1 MIALLIQA
9 LGRPLLRLR
18 YRIHRE
24 GKEPSPS
31 KGGGGILFLATH
43 PSLVDPFLL
52 MSELRPR
59 FAPLLVAGRDH
70 AAPAPLRWLGRLMG
84 ARSLPDPAGY
94 PPNGGDRCREA
105 LHAELMSLSRSLV
118 LGRNLILFPG
128 GRLARQKTEDLSD
141 NSVVET
147 LLRQAP
153 GTRVVLVRLH
163 GLWGSRFSAASG
175 RRPALG
181 LELLKSFVYLAAN
194 LGFFMPRREVRLSL
208 EEVPDL
214 PLDEGRQALNQ
225 ALETRLNEGAT
236 PRTFVP
242 YLVWKDHAPRT
253 LPEPPRPRVEGNPRT
268 VPPQVREA
276 VRRHLQAVTGRTDI
290 QETQAL
296 VKDLNLDAMDLR
308 ELELWIQRAYGYS
321 CSDPAALQT
330 VADLQ
335 LAATGAAVSLRQGEL
350 KAVPHAWFHSRTDLP
365 IHMPEGDTILE
376 VFLKQAKRDPRRVA
390 LADQTGGVKT
400 YRDVLTAILVLKP
413 LFENLE
419 GTHVGLMLPA
429 SGGASI
435 LYLALL
441 FAGKTPVLVNWTAGS
456 RSMGYGL
463 DLLDVKHVIT
473 VSTLINRLDAQGVD
487 LSAVKPRLLLLD
499 EVGKTIGLAT
509 KLKAA
514 FRARFNWT
522 TLLEAKPQE
531 TAAVLFTSGSESH
544 PKAVP
549 LTHGNI
555 LANIRD
561 AAQALHFREDER
573 VMGCLPPFHAFGLTT
588 TTILPLLL
596 GLRVVYHPNPTEG
609 RMLARI
615 IEAYHATLLVG
626 TPTFLGGILRQA
638 EDRHL
643 ESLRIVVSGA
653 EKCPEPIYATLAK
666 RWPKTTVLE
675 GYGITE
681 CSPVVS
687 VNREEDP
694 RMGSIGKP
702 LLSVEWAI
710 VDMEKGRRV
719 EPGQPGM
726 LLVRGPSVFSGYLNA
741 DVDSPFETF
750 EGRQWYR
757 TGDLVYQDRGVLVF
771 SGRLKR
777 FVKLGGEM
785 VSLPAIEEALSRR
798 FQAEDETE
806 PLLAVESSV
815 EELNPDLI
823 LFSVA
828 GIARD
833 EANAVIRAAG
843 LSSLHNIRVVR
854 KIDQIP
860 TLGTGKTDYRALKA
874 LLAEANT

>member
-1 MIALLIQA
+1 MIPSLIRA

-18 YRIHRE
+18 YRIRFE
-24 GKEPSPS
+24 GLESIPPAGKA
-31 KGGGGILFLATH
+31 GILFLASH
-43 PSLVDPFLL
+43 PTLVDPFLL
-52 MSELRPR
+52 ASALHGR
-59 FAPLLVAGRDH
+59 FAPILIAGRDH
-70 AAPAPLRWLGRLMG
+70 AASLPLRWLARLLG
-84 ARSLPDPAGY
+84 SRPLPDPADH
-94 PPNGGDRCREA
+94 GDQTRLA
-105 LHAELMSLSRSLV
+105 LDQELTALAGRLAS
-118 LGRNLILFPG
+118 GRNLLLFPG
-128 GRLARQKTEDLSD
+128 ARLARQKTEDLSD
-141 NSVVET
+141 NSAVEAI
-147 LLRQAP
+147 LRQAP
-153 GTRVVLVRLH
+153 GAQVVVVRLE

-175 RRPALG
+175 RRPSIG
-181 LELLKSFVYLAAN
+181 IELLKSLGYLAAN
-194 LGFFMPRREVRLSL
+194 LLVFLPKRDVRVVFEVIR
-208 EEVPDL
+208 DL
-214 PLDEGRQALNQ
+214 PLAGGREAVNQ
-225 ALETRLNEGAT
+225 VLETRLNAGAA

-253 LPEPPRPRVEGNPRT
+253 LPEPPRPRVEGNPRS
-268 VPPQVREA
+268 VPPQVRDA
-276 VRRHLQAVTGRTDI
+276 VRRHLLAVTGHSDI
-290 QETQAL
+290 QDTHHL
-296 VKDLNLDAMDLR
+296 ITDLGLDALGHR
-308 ELELWIQRAYGYS
+308 ELELWLQRAFGYP
-321 CSDPAALQT
+321 CSDPASLQT
-330 VADLQ
+330 VGDLL

-365 IHMPEGDTILE
+365 IEMPEGDTIPE
-376 VFLKQAKRDPRRVA
+376 VFLKQARRDPGRVV
-390 LADQTGGVKT
+390 LADQMGGVKT
-400 YRDVLTAILVLKP
+400 YRDVITAIMVLKP
-413 LFENLE
+413 IFEKLE

-456 RSMGYGL
+456 RSMAFGL
-463 DLLDVKHVIT
+463 DLVGVKHVIS

-487 LSAVKPRLLLLD
+487 LSAVKARLLLLD
-499 EVGKTIGLAT
+499 EAGKKITLAT
-509 KLKAA
+509 KLAAA
-514 FRARFNWT
+514 FRARFAWT
-522 TLLEAKPQE
+522 SLQAAKPPA

-549 LTHGNI
+549 LTHGNL

-561 AAQALHFREDER
+561 AVHALNFREDER

-588 TTILPLLL
+588 TTILPLVV

-609 RMLARI
+609 RMLARL

-626 TPTFLGGILRQA
+626 TPTFLGGILRVA

-653 EKCPEPIYATLAK
+653 EKCPEQVYATLAR

-687 VNREEDP
+687 VNREDDP
-694 RMGSIGKP
+694 RNGSIGKP
-702 LLSVEWAI
+702 LLSLEWAI
-710 VDMEKGRRV
+710 VDLDTGRRV

-726 LLVRGPSVFSGYLNA
+726 LLVRGPSVFSGYLNP
-741 DVDSPFETF
+741 DVESPFESF
-750 EGRQWYR
+750 EGRSWYR

-785 VSLPAIEEALSRR
+785 VSLPAIEEALTQR
-798 FQAEDETE
+798 FQGKDETE
-806 PLLAVESSV
+806 PFLAVEASP
-815 EELNPDLI
+815 EDLNPDLI

-828 GIARD
+828 GIGRD
-833 EANAVIRAAG
+833 AANAAIRDAG

-854 KIDQIP
+854 QIEQIP

-874 LLAEANT
+874 LLAEASA

>member
-1 MIALLIQA
+1 
-9 LGRPLLRLR
+9 
-18 YRIHRE
+18 
-24 GKEPSPS
+24 
-31 KGGGGILFLATH
+31 
-43 PSLVDPFLL
+43 
-52 MSELRPR
+52 
-59 FAPLLVAGRDH
+59 
-70 AAPAPLRWLGRLMG
+70 
-84 ARSLPDPAGY
+84 
-94 PPNGGDRCREA
+94 
-105 LHAELMSLSRSLV
+105 
-118 LGRNLILFPG
+118 
-128 GRLARQKTEDLSD
+128 
-141 NSVVET
+141 
-147 LLRQAP
+147 
-153 GTRVVLVRLH
+153 
-163 GLWGSRFSAASG
+163 
-175 RRPALG
+175 LG
-181 LELLKSFVYLAAN
+181 LELFKSLGYLWAN
-194 LGFFMPRREVRLSL
+194 GLFFMPRREVRLVF
-208 EEVPDL
+208 EELHDV
-214 PLDEGRQALNQ
+214 PLDQGRQVVNEFLETALNKD
-225 ALETRLNEGAT
+225 AT
-236 PRTFVP
+236 PRTYVP

-253 LPEPPRPRVEGNPRT
+253 LPEPPRPRVEGNARN
-268 VPPQVREA
+268 VPPQVRDA
-276 VRRHLQAVTGRTDI
+276 VRRHLQEVTSLSDI
-290 QETQAL
+290 KDDQTLVRDLGMDAL
-296 VKDLNLDAMDLR
+296 DHR
-308 ELELWIQRAYGYS
+308 QLELWIQRAYGYP
-321 CSDPAALQT
+321 CSDPASLQT
-330 VADLQ
+330 VADVL

-365 IHMPEGDTILE
+365 IELPVGDTITE
-376 VFLKQAKRDPRRVA
+376 VFLKQAKRDPRRVV

-400 YRDVLTAILVLKP
+400 YRDVITGIMVLKP
-413 LFENLE
+413 IFEALE

-435 LYLALL
+435 LYQALL

-456 RSMGYGL
+456 RSMSYGL
-463 DLLDVKHVIT
+463 DLLKVKHVIT

-487 LSAVKPRLLLLD
+487 LTAVKSRLVLLD
-499 EVGKTIGLAT
+499 EVGKTISLVT

-514 FRARFNWT
+514 FAARFNWT
-522 TLLEAKPQE
+522 SLLTAKAPD
-531 TAAVLFTSGSESH
+531 TAAVLFTSGSESF

-549 LTHGNI
+549 LSHENI

-561 AAQALHFREDER
+561 AAQALNFREDER

-588 TTILPLLL
+588 TTILPLLV

-626 TPTFLGGILRQA
+626 TPTFLGGILRLA

-653 EKCPEPIYATLAK
+653 EKCPEQIYAVLAR

-687 VNREEDP
+687 VNREDDP
-694 RMGSIGKP
+694 RIGSIGKP

-710 VDMEKGRRV
+710 VDLERGCRV

-726 LLVRGPSVFSGYLNA
+726 LLVRGPSIFSGYLNP
-741 DVDSPFETF
+741 DVESPFETF

-757 TGDLVYQDRGVLVF
+757 TGDLVFQDRGALVF

-785 VSLPAIEEALSRR
+785 VSLPAIEEALSNR
-798 FQAEDETE
+798 FQGDDETE
-806 PLLAVESSV
+806 PILAVESSA
-815 EELNPDLI
+815 EDLNPDLI

-828 GIARD
+828 GIPRD

-854 KIDQIP
+854 RIDQIP

-874 LLAEANT
+874 LLAEAEV

>member
-1 MIALLIQA
+1 MIAPLIRT

-24 GKEPSPS
+24 GEPPPAG
-31 KGGGGILFLATH
+31 KGQGGILFLATH

-52 MSELRPR
+52 ISELHPR
-59 FAPLLVAGRDH
+59 FAPTLVAGRDH
-70 AAPAPLRWLGRLMG
+70 AAPAPMRWLARLLG
-84 ARSLPDPAGY
+84 ARALPDPSQHGAA
-94 PPNGGDRCREA
+94 CREMLNAEVMA
-105 LHAELMSLSRSLV
+105 LARALTQ
-118 LGRNLILFPG
+118 GRNLLLFPG
-128 GRLARQKTEDLSD
+128 GRLARQKTEDLTD
-141 NSVVET
+141 NSVVEAI
-147 LLRQAP
+147 LKQAP
-153 GTRVVLVRLH
+153 GTRVVVVRLS

-181 LELLKSFVYLAAN
+181 LELIKSLGHLWAN
-194 LGFFMPRREVRLSL
+194 ALFFMPRREVRLAF
-208 EEVPDL
+208 EEVENL
-214 PLDEGRQALNQ
+214 PLVAGREAVNQ
-225 ALETRLNEGAT
+225 AIEAVLNRDAT

-253 LPEPPRPRVEGNPRT
+253 LPEPPRPKIEGNPRN

-276 VRRHLQAVTGRTDI
+276 VRKHLQALTGRTDI
-290 QETQAL
+290 HEGQSL
-296 VKDLNLDAMDLR
+296 VGDLGLDVLDHR
-308 ELELWIQRAYGYS
+308 ELEVWIQRAYGYT
-321 CSDPAALQT
+321 CSDPASIQT
-330 VADLQ
+330 VADVQ

-365 IHMPEGDTILE
+365 IDMPHGDTIPE
-376 VFLKQAKRDPRRVA
+376 VFLKQAKRDPRRVV
-390 LADQTGGVKT
+390 LADQMGGVKT
-400 YRDVLTAILVLKP
+400 YRDVLTAVLVLKP
-413 LFENLE
+413 IFEALE
-419 GTHVGLMLPA
+419 GSHVGLMLPA

-456 RSMGYGL
+456 RSMAYGL
-463 DLLDVKHVIT
+463 DLVGVKHVVS

-487 LSAVKPRLLLLD
+487 LSAVKGRLLLLD
-499 EVGKTIGLAT
+499 EVGKKISLPT
-509 KLKAA
+509 KLAAA
-514 FRARFNWT
+514 FRARFNWAS
-522 TLLEAKPQE
+522 LLEAKPPE
-531 TAAVLFTSGSESH
+531 VAAVLFTSGSESH

-561 AAQALHFREDER
+561 AAQALNFREDER

-626 TPTFLGGILRQA
+626 TPTFLGGILRTA

-653 EKCPEPIYATLAK
+653 EKCPEQIYATLAR

-687 VNREEDP
+687 VNREDDP
-694 RMGSIGKP
+694 RTGTIGKP
-702 LLSVEWAI
+702 LLSVEWAL
-710 VDMEKGRRV
+710 VNLETGRRV

-726 LLVRGPSVFSGYLNA
+726 LLVRGPSVFSGYLNQN
-741 DVDSPFETF
+741 VESPFETF

-757 TGDLVYQDRGVLVF
+757 TGDLVYQDRGALVF

-798 FQAEDETE
+798 FQSDEETE
-806 PLLAVESSV
+806 PLLAVESSP
-815 EELNPDLI
+815 EDLNPDLV

-843 LSSLHNIRVVR
+843 LSSLHNIRMVR
-854 KIDQIP
+854 QIDQIP

-874 LLAEANT
+874 LLAEAAV

>member
-1 MIALLIQA
+1 MIASLIRA

-18 YRIHRE
+18 YRIHAE
-24 GKEPSPS
+24 GLPEPSGP
-31 KGGGGILFLATH
+31 GEPGILFLATH
-43 PSLVDPFLL
+43 PTLVDPFLL
-52 MSELRPR
+52 ISELHPSFRPT
-59 FAPLLVAGRDH
+59 LVAGRDH
-70 AAPAPLRWLGRLMG
+70 AASAPLRWLARLLG
-84 ARSLPDPAGY
+84 ARSLPDPSGH
-94 PPNGGDRCREA
+94 GERCREA
-105 LHAELMSLSRSLV
+105 LDGELAFLARRLAS
-118 LGRNLILFPG
+118 GQNLLMFPG

-141 NSVVET
+141 NSAVAT
-147 LLRQAP
+147 ILRLVP
-153 GTRVVLVRLH
+153 GTRVVVVRLH

-175 RRPALG
+175 RRPVLG
-181 LELLKSFVYLAAN
+181 LELLKSLGYLWAN
-194 LGFFMPRREVRLSL
+194 ALFFMPRRELHL
-208 EEVPDL
+208 LAEEVPDL
-214 PLDEGRQALNQ
+214 PMDQDRSVVNQ
-225 ALETRLNEGAT
+225 ALESHLNREAT

-253 LPEPPRPRVEGNPRT
+253 LPEPPRPRVEGNPRA
-268 VPPQVREA
+268 VPPQVRDA
-276 VRRHLQAVTGRTDI
+276 VRRHLQAITGQHDI
-290 QETQAL
+290 QDTQHL
-296 VKDLNLDAMDLR
+296 IRDLGLDALSHR
-308 ELELWIQRAYGYS
+308 ELELWLQRAYGYP
-321 CSDPAALQT
+321 CSDPASLQT
-330 VADLQ
+330 VGDLL

-365 IHMPEGDTILE
+365 IDMPHGDSIPE
-376 VFLKQAKRDPRRVA
+376 VFLKQAKRDPRRVVI
-390 LADQTGGVKT
+390 ADQNGGVKT

-413 LFENLE
+413 IFEALE

-435 LYLALL
+435 IYLALL

-463 DLLDVKHVIT
+463 DLVGVKHVIS
-473 VSTLINRLDAQGVD
+473 VSTLVNRLDAQGVD
-487 LSAVKPRLLLLD
+487 ISAVKSRLLLLD
-499 EVGKTIGLAT
+499 EAGKKITLIT
-509 KLKAA
+509 KLTAA
-514 FRARFNWT
+514 FRARFNWAP
-522 TLLEAKPQE
+522 LLAAKAPE

-549 LTHGNI
+549 LSHGNI

-561 AAQALHFREDER
+561 AAQALNFREDER

-609 RMLARI
+609 RMLARL

-626 TPTFLGGILRQA
+626 TPTFLGGILRMA

-653 EKCPEPIYATLAK
+653 EKCPEQVYATLAR
-666 RWPKTTVLE
+666 RWPKTIVLE

-687 VNREEDP
+687 VNREDDP
-694 RMGSIGKP
+694 RTGCIGKP

-710 VDMEKGRRV
+710 VDLDTGRRV
-719 EPGQPGM
+719 EPGQSGM
-726 LLVRGPSVFSGYLNA
+726 LLVRGASVFSGYLNP
-741 DVDSPFETF
+741 DVESPFEAF
-750 EGRQWYR
+750 EGREWYR
-757 TGDLVYQDRGVLVF
+757 TGDLVYQDRGALVF

-785 VSLPAIEEALSRR
+785 VSLPAIEEVLSRS
-798 FQAEDETE
+798 FQADEETE
-806 PLLAVESSV
+806 PMLAVESST

-823 LFSVA
+823 LFSVS

-833 EANAVIRAAG
+833 DANAAIRAAG

-854 KIDQIP
+854 QIDQIP

-874 LLAEANT
+874 LLAEAAV

>member
-1 MIALLIQA
+1 MMSSLIRS

-18 YRIHRE
+18 YRIHPE
-24 GKEPSPS
+24 GLDAVSP
-31 KGGGGILFLATH
+31 GGGPGILFLATH
-43 PSLVDPFLL
+43 PTLVDPFLL
-52 MSELRPR
+52 ISELHPR
-59 FAPLLVAGRDH
+59 FAPTLVAGRDH
-70 AAPAPLRWLGRLMG
+70 AASAPLRWLARLLG
-84 ARSLPDPAGY
+84 ARALPDPADH
-94 PPNGGDRCREA
+94 GDHCREA
-105 LHAELMSLSRSLV
+105 LHAEVMALAAALTA
-118 LGRNLILFPG
+118 GRNLLLFPG
-128 GRLARQKTEDLSD
+128 GRLARQKAEDLAD
-141 NSVVET
+141 NSVVEAI
-147 LLRQAP
+147 LRQAP
-153 GTRVVLVRLH
+153 GTRVVVVRLR

-175 RRPALG
+175 WRPVLG
-181 LELLKSFVYLAAN
+181 RELLRSLGYLLAN
-194 LGFFMPRREVRLSL
+194 AIFFMPRRDVLVQA
-208 EEVPDL
+208 EEIHDL
-214 PLDEGRQALNQ
+214 PLDQGRLALNR
-225 ALETRLNEGAT
+225 ALEAHLNRDAT
-236 PRTFVP
+236 PRTHVP

-253 LPEPPRPRVEGNPRT
+253 LPEPPRPRVEGNPRS
-268 VPPQVREA
+268 VPPQVKDA
-276 VRRHLQAVTGRTDI
+276 VRRHLQAVTGVADI
-290 QETQAL
+290 QESQSL
-296 VKDLNLDAMDLR
+296 VLDLGLDALGHR

-321 CSDPAALQT
+321 CSDPASLQT
-330 VADLQ
+330 VSDLF

-365 IHMPEGDTILE
+365 IEMPEGDTIPE
-376 VFLKQAKRDPRRVA
+376 VFLRQARRDPRRVV

-400 YRDVLTAILVLKP
+400 YRDVLTAVLVLKP
-413 LFENLE
+413 LFEALE

-429 SGGASI
+429 SGGASMI
-435 LYLALL
+435 YLALL
-441 FAGKTPVLVNWTAGS
+441 FAGKTPVLVNWTAGA
-456 RSMGYGL
+456 RSMAYGL
-463 DLLDVKHVIT
+463 DLLGVKHVIT
-473 VSTLINRLDAQGVD
+473 VSTLMNRLDAQGVD
-487 LSAVKPRLLLLD
+487 LSAVKGRLLLLD
-499 EVGKTIGLAT
+499 EAGKKITLAT
-509 KLKAA
+509 KLAAA
-514 FRARFNWT
+514 FRARFNWAP
-522 TLLEAKPQE
+522 LLAAKPPE

-555 LANIRD
+555 LTNIRD
-561 AAQALHFREDER
+561 AAQALNFRQDER

-588 TTILPLLL
+588 TTILPMLV

-626 TPTFLGGILRQA
+626 TPTFLGGILRMA

-653 EKCPEPIYATLAK
+653 EKCPEQVYATLAR

-687 VNREEDP
+687 VNREDDP
-694 RMGSIGKP
+694 RTGTIGKP

-710 VDMEKGRRV
+710 VDLDTGRRV

-726 LLVRGPSVFSGYLNA
+726 LLVRGPSVFSGYLNP

-750 EGRQWYR
+750 EGRPWYR
-757 TGDLVYQDRGVLVF
+757 TGDLVCQDRGVLVF

-785 VSLPAIEEALSRR
+785 VSLPAIEEALSQR
-798 FQAEDETE
+798 FQGEDETE
-806 PLLAVESSV
+806 PLLAVEASP

-833 EANAVIRAAG
+833 EANAAIRAAG

-854 KIDQIP
+854 HIDHIP

-874 LLAEANT
+874 MLAETAV